1 MKMSY
6 SDEASRASA
15 RLLDPRFHYTPSA
28 QTDISATWRRF
39 GFDPSANE
47 QRRQS
52 MLSRMTEG
60 RRSASISTA
69 LNVLGV
75 GSLE

>member
-1 MKMSY
+1 MNHSH
-6 SDEASRASA
+6 EPSRASA

-28 QTDISATWRRF
+28 QTDIAATWKRF
-39 GFDPSANE
+39 GFDPGANE

-52 MLSRMTEG
+52 MLSRLTEG

-69 LNVLGV
+69 LNALTV
-75 GSLE
+75 GNG